1 MLKVMDGH
9 LVRIIYIY
17 IYIYT
22 HAHKGIVVLSLL
34 LQSGDEKCRVH
45 QTSEDCPTCCAWHT
59 DGSKFYVAG
68 TRGQFFECV
77 SPRPLWPC
85 IVCILLKHILIF

>member
-1 MLKVMDGH
+1 MHIL
-9 LVRIIYIY
+9 YCY
-17 IYIYT
+17 
-22 HAHKGIVVLSLL
+22 LL
-34 LQSGDEKCRVH
+34 RNITQSGDEQCRVH

-77 SPRPLWPC
+77 SLNFLSVQNINC
-85 IVCILLKHILIF
+85 VLVL

>member
-1 MLKVMDGH
+1 MGYIIH
-9 LVRIIYIY
+9 LVCINSVI
-17 IYIYT
+17 
-22 HAHKGIVVLSLL
+22 GSSLP

-77 SPRPLWPC
+77 SLSSFLATDGMYNFKD
-85 IVCILLKHILIF
+85 ILLF